1 MDITDRVAGSFLRQ
15 AADAK
20 TEYARKRKDVDR
32 VMKDL
37 HKRLADQDKAFS
49 KDEGN
54 WGFVGNLGH
63 VLSELK
69 DINEFLGG

>member
-15 AADAK
+15 ATDAK
-20 TEYARKRKDVDR
+20 TEYARKRKELDR
-32 VMKDL
+32 VMKAL
-37 HKRLADQDKAFS
+37 HQSLADQDKSFA

-54 WGFVGNLGH
+54 WGYVGNIGH

-69 DINEFLGG
+69 DLNEFLGG